1 MKNTYYI
8 TQRELYAYFA
18 SPIAYIMMAFFLA
31 FSGALFSIFFN
42 QGAGSAGS
50 ATVNAEL
57 NTVMRGWSSSV
68 GFFLL
73 IFISIITIRL
83 IAEEQRTGTLELLLT
98 SPVRDWEVVVGKF
111 FATLVLLLL
120 TLAFTF
126 FYVLLMVLF
135 GGKPDWGPLLSGYL
149 GLLLIG
155 GVSASFGILAS
166 SLSQSQAVAAV
177 IGILVSIVLWFLG
190 PLFVSNGPNSSE
202 WWSVA
207 LSYASLESHVDSFSR
222 GSPDLK
228 DVIYYVTLIV
238 LFLGIT
244 VQVLKMRRG
253 E

>member
-42 QGAGSAGS
+42 QTAG
-50 ATVNAEL
+50 TAEL
-57 NTVMRGWSSSV
+57 NSTMRGWSGSV

-73 IFISIITIRL
+73 IFVSIITIRL

-111 FATLVLLLL
+111 FATVVLLLL

-126 FYVLLMVLF
+126 LYILLMLVF
-135 GGKPDWGPLLSGYL
+135 GGQADWGPVLSAYL

-155 GVSASFGILAS
+155 GVAAAFGNLAS
-166 SLSQSQAVAAV
+166 SLTQSQAVAAV
-177 IGILVSIVLWFLG
+177 IGILVCIVLWFLG
-190 PLFVSNGPNSSE
+190 PLFVSNGPTNSD

-207 LSYASLESHVDSFSR
+207 LSYASLQSHVDSFSR

-228 DVIYYVTLIV
+228 DILYYVTLII

-244 VQVLKMRRG
+244 VQILKMRRG

>member
-31 FSGALFSIFFN
+31 FSGLVFALYVGQNPNS
-42 QGAGSAGS
+42 
-50 ATVNAEL
+50 AEL
-57 NTVMRGWSSSV
+57 NAVMRGWSGSV

-73 IFISIITIRL
+73 IFVSIITIRL
-83 IAEEQRTGTLELLLT
+83 IAEEQRSGTLELLLT
-98 SPVRDWEVVVGKF
+98 SPVRDWEVVTGKF
-111 FATLVLLLL
+111 LATLVLLIL

-126 FYVLLMVLF
+126 LYILLMLIF
-135 GGKPDWGPLLSGYL
+135 GGKADWGPLLSGYL
-149 GLLLIG
+149 GLLLVG
-155 GVSASFGILAS
+155 GVSAAFGILAS
-166 SLSQSQAVAAV
+166 SLTQSQAVAAV

-190 PLFVSNGPNSSE
+190 TLFAGSGPTSND

-207 LSYASLESHVDSFSR
+207 LNYASLQSHVDSFSR

-228 DVIYYVTLIV
+228 DIVYYLTLVV

>member
-31 FSGALFSIFFN
+31 FSGALFAIFFN
-42 QGAGSAGS
+42 QSPS
-50 ATVNAEL
+50 SAEL
-57 NTVMRGWSSSV
+57 NTIMRGWSGSV

-111 FATLVLLLL
+111 LATVVLLLL

-126 FYVLLMVLF
+126 FYILLMIIF
-135 GGKPDWGPLLSGYL
+135 GGRADWGPVLSGYL

-155 GVSASFGILAS
+155 AVAAAFGILAS
-166 SLSQSQAVAAV
+166 SLTQSQAVAAV
-177 IGILVSIVLWFLG
+177 IGILVCIILWFLG
-190 PLFVSNGPNSSE
+190 PLFVSNGPTNGE

-207 LSYASLESHVDSFSR
+207 LNYASLQSHVDSFSR

-228 DVIYYVTLIV
+228 DILYYVTLII
-238 LFLGIT
+238 LFLGVT
-244 VQVLKMRRG
+244 VQILKMRRG

>member
-8 TQRELYAYFA
+8 VQRELYAYFA

-31 FSGALFSIFFN
+31 FSGALFGIFF
-42 QGAGSAGS
+42 SRDLTS
-50 ATVNAEL
+50 VEV
-57 NTVMRGWSSSV
+57 NTVMRGWATNV

-83 IAEEQRTGTLELLLT
+83 IAEEQKTGTMELLLT
-98 SPVRDWEVVVGKF
+98 SPVRDWQVVVGKF
-111 FATLVLLLL
+111 LATVVLLAL

-126 FYVLLMVLF
+126 FYILLMTIF
-135 GGKPDWGPLLSGYL
+135 GGRPDWLPLLSGYL

-155 GVSASFGILAS
+155 GVSAALGILAS
-166 SLSQSQAVAAV
+166 SLTQSQAVAAV

-190 PLFVSNGPNSSE
+190 PLFVNQGPTGGA
-202 WWSVA
+202 WWSQA
-207 LSYASLESHVDSFSR
+207 LDYASLSNHVDSFSR

-228 DVIYYVTLIV
+228 DILYYLSLVV
-238 LFLGIT
+238 LFLGVS

>member
-31 FSGALFSIFFN
+31 FSGALFAIFFN
-42 QGAGSAGS
+42 QDPTSAD
-50 ATVNAEL
+50 VN
-57 NTVMRGWSSSV
+57 TIMRGWSGSV

-73 IFISIITIRL
+73 IFVSIITIRL
-83 IAEEQRTGTLELLLT
+83 IAEEQRTGTMELLLT
-98 SPVRDWEVVVGKF
+98 SPVRDWEVVLGKF
-111 FATLVLLLL
+111 LATVVLLLI

-126 FYVLLMVLF
+126 FYLILMIAF
-135 GGKPDWGPLLSGYL
+135 GGRPDWGPLLSGYL

-155 GVSASFGILAS
+155 GVAAAFGILAS
-166 SLSQSQAVAAV
+166 SLTQSQAVAAV
-177 IGILVSIVLWFLG
+177 IGILVCIILWFLG
-190 PLFVSNGPNSSE
+190 PLFVSNGPTNSD

-228 DVIYYVTLIV
+228 DIVYYVTMII

-244 VQVLKMRRG
+244 VQILKMRRG